1 VKSLRAAWLRLQ
13 VLSEPYQRLNELR
26 PRAPTAREAC
36 AAANSDFADTR
47 RACQGIEIDED
58 SEVVSGAQFNWETMR
73 LTHLWN
79 SYPS

>member
-1 VKSLRAAWLRLQ
+1 MKSLRAAWLRLQ

-58 SEVVSGAQFNWETMR
+58 SEVVSGAQFNWEMMG